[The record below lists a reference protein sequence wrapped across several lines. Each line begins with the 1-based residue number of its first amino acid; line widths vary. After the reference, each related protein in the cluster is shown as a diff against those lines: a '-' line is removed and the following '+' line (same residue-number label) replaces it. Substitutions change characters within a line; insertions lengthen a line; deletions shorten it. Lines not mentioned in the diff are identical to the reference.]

1 MANITRR
8 NSREWALQFLCQ
20 AEANPGK
27 ELDSALEE
35 FWNQQWTVKAEELER
50 LGKEPKHLDRAPA
63 DRVAPRQ
70 LREFAETLIRGV
82 LEHRE
87 ELDGQLAAHTRNW
100 SLYRLGTV
108 ERNVLRIAFFE
119 LLHLDT
125 PPSVVINEAVD
136 VAKYF
141 STTEAG
147 RFINGILDSAKESLR
162 RA

>member
-1 MANITRR
+1 M
-8 NSREWALQFLCQ
+8 
-20 AEANPGK
+20 
-27 ELDSALEE
+27 
-35 FWNQQWTVKAEELER
+35 
-50 LGKEPKHLDRAPA
+50 
-63 DRVAPRQ
+63 
-70 LREFAETLIRGV
+70 

-125 PPSVVINEAVD
+125 PPPVVINEAVD

-162 RA
+162 RV